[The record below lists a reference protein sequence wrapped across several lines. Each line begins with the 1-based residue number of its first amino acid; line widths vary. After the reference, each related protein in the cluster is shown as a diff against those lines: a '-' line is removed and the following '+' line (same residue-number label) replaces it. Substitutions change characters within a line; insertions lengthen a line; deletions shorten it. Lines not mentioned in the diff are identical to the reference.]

1 MVRPVVDEQSRGGI
15 CRIEEAASDEG
26 SDEFAGVARPLEG
39 RRDLLVVV
47 QTDLAG
53 RCVLGREPPEEAGEA
68 EGVRPWH
75 AEHDGEPPDLRTG
88 EGTV

>member
-1 MVRPVVDEQSRGGI
+1 MLWPVVDEQSRGGF
-15 CRIEEAASDEG
+15 CRIEEAAPDQG
-26 SDEFAGVARPLEG
+26 GDQIGGLARPLEG
-39 RRDLLVVV
+39 GGDLLVVV
-47 QTDLAG
+47 AADLAG

>member
-1 MVRPVVDEQSRGGI
+1 VNKEPSGGI

-39 RRDLLVVV
+39 RRNLLVVV
-47 QTDLAG
+47 QTDLAS
-53 RCVLGREPPEEAGEA
+53 RCVLRGEPPEEAGEA

-75 AEHDGEPPDLRTG
+75 AEHDGKPPDLRTG